1 MASAKPPNAALAS
14 HLAEAGI
21 SRAGLAH
28 RVAALAAARN
38 LPAPRY
44 NHASVARWLRGEH
57 PRGHTPDLIA
67 EVLSAAIGRKVTAAD
82 IGMLKPS
89 MVDVGLKYPDT
100 IDQAVRLAAEL
111 YGADARRRD
120 VLARGTYTASA
131 YATPALR
138 WITAPVTTLTDRA
151 GTIRVGAANVNA
163 IREVTAT
170 FRRLDNL
177 FGGGYAR
184 STVVQYLADE
194 VSPLLKHGAY
204 RAETGRTLFAA
215 VAEMT
220 LLAGWMAYDLEQHP
234 IAQRYLI
241 QALRLARAGED
252 EALGGEILT
261 AMACQS
267 AYLGEA
273 SDAVDLARAAQRS
286 AQRAGSA
293 ALLSEA
299 LATEAHGHA
308 LAGDRRA
315 CAVALS
321 GAHVALDRTAE
332 EPAWLGYFDA
342 AYLAAK
348 TGRALIVAG
357 DPTGAVIQ
365 LRLSLDM
372 KGGFE
377 RGHVF
382 NLTMLAAALIDRGD
396 VDEATAVARQAG
408 RAGRGIAS
416 VRVSGE
422 LRQLA
427 TWLAPHKELP
437 AVAEV
442 LHVLPNE
449 RSSVRALPSAR

>member
-1 MASAKPPNAALAS
+1 MTSVKPRNTALAD

-28 RVAALAAARN
+28 RVVALAAARS

-67 EVLSAAIGRKVTAAD
+67 EVLSATIGRKITAVD
-82 IGMLKPS
+82 IGMSKPS
-89 MVDVGLKYPDT
+89 RADVGLNYLGP
-100 IDQAVRLAAEL
+100 IDEAVCLATEL
-111 YGADARRRD
+111 YGTDVRRHD

-131 YATPALR
+131 YTTPALR
-138 WITAPVTTLTDRA
+138 WITAPATTLTDRA
-151 GTIRVGAANVNA
+151 GTVRVGPANVSA

-170 FRRLDNL
+170 FRRLDNM

-194 VSPLLKHGAY
+194 VGPLMRHGAY
-204 RAETGRTLFAA
+204 RAETGRALFTA

-273 SDAVDLARAAQRS
+273 ADAVDLARAAQRS
-286 AQRAGSA
+286 ARRAGSG

-308 LAGDRRA
+308 LAGDSRA
-315 CAVALS
+315 CATALN
-321 GAHVALDRTAE
+321 GAHVALDQSAD
-332 EPAWLGYFDA
+332 EPAWLRYFDA

-348 TGRALIVAG
+348 TGRALIAAG
-357 DPTGAVIQ
+357 DPTEATIQ

-372 KGGFE
+372 QSGFE

-382 NLTMLAAALIDRGD
+382 NLAMLAAALVDRGD
-396 VDEATAVARQAG
+396 IEEATAVAGQAAG
-408 RAGRGIAS
+408 AGRGIAS
-416 VRVSGE
+416 ARMSGE
-422 LRQLA
+422 LQQLV
-427 TWLAPHKELP
+427 TRLAPHQQLP
-437 AVAEV
+437 AVVTV
-442 LHVLPNE
+442 LRALSTGH
-449 RSSVRALPSAR
+449 SGTRALPSGR